1 MQPIQKFR
9 DDQKRK
15 KKVVE
20 VMSGSYEQKSNQDR
34 VWCFEEVSG
43 LRVYY
48 DKGKLYVIG
57 VGEDELGIMA
67 NWMGCGIVEF
77 PFTYSGLPIG
87 ENMSRVSSWKPV
99 VDKFKNRE
107 GGLNVGSLRAKNLAL
122 LGKWW
127 WRLRKDGEGLWVK
140 EIDGLGLEFTSSF
153 LGVLGDG
160 SDIRFWVDRWVDN
173 RRLCDRFPKLYHLDR
188 RKESSVMDKGSWVN
202 GGWCWVWNWTRNI
215 RGRVCKEFEDLMGVL
230 QNVVVSNNCRD
241 KWRWLLD
248 EDGEFKVKMLTRL
261 IEEKC
266 LCLESGGQET
276 TWNKLVPKKV
286 NIFIWRA
293 LKNRLPVR
301 EELDRRN
308 IDLDS
313 VICPCCNNSVES
325 CTHSLITCDLAMS
338 VWGKNFSWWKV
349 GRVNA
354 FTIDEFFSSYGN
366 VNVPKPISCLWQAV
380 VWTTGYFVWKESSVR
395 Q

>member
-1 MQPIQKFR
+1 M
-9 DDQKRK
+9 KRWRK
-15 KKVVE
+15 AFLEELRLGRNV
-20 VMSGSYEQKSNQDR
+20 SR
-34 VWCFEEVSG
+34 CFEEVSG

-188 RKESSVMDKGSWVN
+188 RKESSVMDKGS
-202 GGWCWVWNWTRNI
+202 
-215 RGRVCKEFEDLMGVL
+215 
-230 QNVVVSNNCRD
+230 D

-266 LCLESGGQET
+266 LCLESSGQET

-293 LKNRLPVR
+293 LKNSLSVR